1 MAAIS
6 APLPIQLLYGYVIFS
21 QSQRSDA
28 HDATAAFAV
37 VLRVVDVTAQRAVR
51 VPFLLRECRQAGVAG
66 RSAAVQFRDLQQP
79 GDAAGSASLREG
91 CLLCKQPVLIGSA
104 DIAVGS
110 AANAARGHARF
121 AVKDAVD
128 REQRHL
134 RVIGDERLV
143 TDGIQF
149 VFLYAVV
156 PVAGPQRVLT
166 EKFDRIAECIARRA
180 ADQAAADPI
189 QMHLRFLNSFW
200 RGDSI
205 VAHKRFPTFFFCFP
219 YACFQ
224 THPLLTTCCPLTH
237 CFWSNVTHSRC
248 SVCGNIST
256 GWMRVTR

>member
-1 MAAIS
+1 MRDGGNFR
-6 APLPIQLLYGYVIFS
+6 PLPIQLLYGCVIFS

-51 VPFLLRECRQAGVAG
+51 VPFLLRERRQAGVAG
-66 RSAAVQFRDLQQP
+66 RSSAVQFRDLQQP

-110 AANAARGHARF
+110 AVNAARGHARF
-121 AVKDAVD
+121 AVKDAVG

-189 QMHLRFLNSFW
+189 QVHLRFLNSFW

-205 VAHKRFPTFFFCFP
+205 VAHKRFPTFFVFP
-219 YACFQ
+219 MLASKRIRY
-224 THPLLTTCCPLTH
+224 
-237 CFWSNVTHSRC
+237 
-248 SVCGNIST
+248 
-256 GWMRVTR
+256 